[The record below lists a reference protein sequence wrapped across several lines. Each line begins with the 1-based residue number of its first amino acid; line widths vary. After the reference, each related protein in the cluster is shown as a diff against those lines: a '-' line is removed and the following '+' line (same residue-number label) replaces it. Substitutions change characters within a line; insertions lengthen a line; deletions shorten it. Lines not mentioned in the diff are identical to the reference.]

1 MARFWLIGLEK
12 SPFLCYD
19 YLGNFTFT
27 LGAAVLNHAVFC
39 LITVLLSLTG
49 CAGAES
55 HIQGRA
61 CSASAAPISTPEPI
75 AETVVADPM
84 PVTVSKTPKLK
95 KTMTLEVSGY
105 TSEVAQTD
113 NRPCEA
119 ADQTDICRRKAAGEL
134 ICASNVFPLGANIHV
149 DGLGTCVVADR
160 MNSRY
165 KAHVDWYFADKR
177 LARKIGRKN
186 RTVTIVTR

>member
-1 MARFWLIGLEK
+1 MFK
-12 SPFLCYD
+12 
-19 YLGNFTFT
+19 T
-27 LGAAVLNHAVFC
+27 AVFC
-39 LITVLLSLTG
+39 LSALLISLTG
-49 CAGAES
+49 CAGAEA

-61 CSASAAPISTPEPI
+61 CSIPATPISAPEPI
-75 AETVVADPM
+75 AEAPAAKPKPVVANATSA
-84 PVTVSKTPKLK
+84 VTAKTPKLR

-113 NRPCEA
+113 SRPCEA

-134 ICASNVFPLGANIHV
+134 ICASNVFPLGSRIHV
-149 DGLGTCVVADR
+149 EGLGTCVVADR

-165 KAHVDWYFADKR
+165 KANVDWYFADKR

-186 RTVTIVTR
+186 RTVTVVSR